1 MDPRTGSLRPPGEH
15 GSPLAPVNVFPERTP
30 TMYERKGGPNLP
42 GGRGPMRFEEGVATD
57 TDVPDDFTAGALQ
70 GMVTAPGRYNRNA
83 KVDTKYPEETVAQ
96 RYHVGSASWVQA
108 PEFLGEFAGGAFSPN
123 AEQRFEMPVR
133 DGLSY
138 RRDNPANVWD

>member
-15 GSPLAPVNVFPERTP
+15 GSPLAPVNPFPERTP
-30 TMYERKGGPNLP
+30 TMYERKAGPNMP

-70 GMVTAPGRYNRNA
+70 GMVTSPGRYNRNA
-83 KVDTKYPEETVAQ
+83 KVDTKYPEETIAQ

-123 AEQRFEMPVR
+123 AEQRYQMDVR